1 METGERNVVCHVIRL
16 NEITF
21 EFQSALNPGNK
32 DFGTFLER
40 HGDAVKDIAFNCTD
54 VDALILKVGLFT
66 IKDKKAILYG
76 TYIYKTVECLR
87 QYEISDRQLSNCSFL
102 KSRYQGPKWTS
113 SLY

>member
-66 IKDKKAILYG
+66 TFKDKIG
-76 TYIYKTVECLR
+76 HIIRHIYKTVECFETIR
-87 QYEISDRQLSNCSFL
+87 NFR
-102 KSRYQGPKWTS
+102 
-113 SLY
+113 

>member
-54 VDALILKVGLFT
+54 VDALILKVGVFS
-66 IKDKKAILYG
+66 KILRTVYFQNECRRKNAAYG
-76 TYIYKTVECLR
+76 I
-87 QYEISDRQLSNCSFL
+87 
-102 KSRYQGPKWTS
+102 
-113 SLY
+113 

>member
-1 METGERNVVCHVIRL
+1 MTDLFYRYFCYFQPKSKTWKILRSQLIHKIVGLETGERNVVCHVIRL

-54 VDALILKVGLFT
+54 VDALLLKV
-66 IKDKKAILYG
+66 
-76 TYIYKTVECLR
+76 V
-87 QYEISDRQLSNCSFL
+87 
-102 KSRYQGPKWTS
+102 
-113 SLY
+113 